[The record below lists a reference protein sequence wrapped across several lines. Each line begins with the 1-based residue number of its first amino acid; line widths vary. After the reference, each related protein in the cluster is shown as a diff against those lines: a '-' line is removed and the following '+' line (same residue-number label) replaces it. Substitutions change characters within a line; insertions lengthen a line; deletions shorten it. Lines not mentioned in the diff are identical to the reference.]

1 LYNKRTKMS
10 EAGMIDTELGH
21 WKDFIEAMLRK

>member
-1 LYNKRTKMS
+1 MS